1 MYSTHSYRYAGTCK
15 FKSWNLEKRNGFI
28 VKHVLSFHYR
38 YVSLSDNEKTGYKA
52 RELKSVHVDAI
63 GLYLK
68 LNIHKNHINKY
79 NIYNQVR
86 VLSSAT
92 QHVQCVPGI
101 ISQFITCITSNSFI
115 FYFFCN
121 LRAMGFT
128 CIIQKIIFFY
138 IAYFILHKTCSVN
151 IKKLKQLIL

>member
-1 MYSTHSYRYAGTCK
+1 MYSYIVYSTHSYRYAGTCK

-92 QHVQCVPGI
+92 QHVQCVPRI

-115 FYFFCN
+115 FYFINEHFFVFSE
-121 LRAMGFT
+121 LRVSLVLFKRLFFLH
-128 CIIQKIIFFY
+128 CIFY
-138 IAYFILHKTCSVN
+138 FAQN
-151 IKKLKQLIL
+151 M